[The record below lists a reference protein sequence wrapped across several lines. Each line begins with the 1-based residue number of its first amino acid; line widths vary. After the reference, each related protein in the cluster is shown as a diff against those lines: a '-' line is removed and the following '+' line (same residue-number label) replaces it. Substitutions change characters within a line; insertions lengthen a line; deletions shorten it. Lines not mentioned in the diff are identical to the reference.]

1 MPSKAQMYAEVAT
14 ETAGRIIGSY
24 QRWTDFLETAARL
37 YKYPFHEQ
45 LMIYAQRPEATACAS
60 FEMWN
65 ETMRRY
71 VKRGSK
77 GIALIDPETERLR
90 YVFDVS
96 DTGTRENSRRLYL
109 WEFNENEHFDA
120 VSKALE
126 QKYDVSG
133 KNGIAEQLEVIAAQL
148 TDEFWNAHQSDI
160 LSSVEDSYLS
170 DYDDFDVNVSFHNAA
185 TVSATYMLLSRCGL
199 DPKEYFT
206 PEDYLSVFDFN
217 TPEAVYALG
226 SAISETSEEILR
238 TVETAVKNYER
249 ERRAERIEHHAN
261 NLQSERGLSD
271 PRPDGRIPDS
281 SRQVR
286 QNEEELSQNPPPDS
300 LEQDDTSRQAER
312 TSLGDRP
319 ISEPES
325 RDDDVRDV
333 SQSGSDREAESRE
346 SNAVDSN
353 NEQPEV
359 AGRGDNSQRDDLR
372 LDEPSWEQISLFP
385 TEEEQIAEIDSFDV
399 SIPAAFSFSEDEINS
414 ILIHG
419 GSERNARLKVVAEFE
434 KQKPISEIAGFLTEN
449 YKGAAGFKS
458 EQGDFSA
465 KFDSDG
471 IHLSR
476 GRSVEKAAQTITW
489 ETAAERIEALL
500 QEGKFASNVELA
512 EAAHYE
518 KEQTAES
525 LWFMV
530 RDLADEYKGIYFQ
543 TVREGK
549 TGNFPNDVAQIVSG
563 FENPDYI
570 RTVLSEIQT
579 FRQDY
584 AVNRDILRFHHYNQD
599 RIDRAVGDLLLPRI
613 EFQTDLAEVKPYR
626 GFITDDEI
634 NRVLKRPPVSNGDF
648 RIYEYFKGD
657 HTDKEKAAFLK
668 NEYGTGGRY
677 PGWEAYSSGFDFNSK
692 GIRLEKSGCYD
703 VQLPWTK
710 VAKYIDKLVFKDE
723 YLTPERQAEY
733 DRRHSAAE
741 RTAEQVELSA
751 PPFYAD
757 YTLIKEQHPDD
768 IILYQ
773 VGDFFEMYG
782 EDAEKAA
789 ELLGLRLA
797 HRTFGDE
804 RAPMCGIPS
813 YKLEENVEKLCESFG
828 VTISAVGENGERASY
843 SFRKHEAEKELQ
855 PEVSVNEPPRKAKF
869 EQSDINELIIVWNG
883 NPESKRAVYEYMLEH
898 ERERD
903 TATWLANEYGADPSQ
918 PLLFTSPAVE
928 EELKMPWAKVQRR
941 IAQLIQSGEFMPE
954 TEREQ
959 AEQPAEN
966 PLQAHYSVGDTVYLD
981 NTAFEITEIGLF
993 DVQLLD
999 PTLEYPVFRT
1009 ESKERLET
1017 LLQNDERNAHL
1028 FAEQEQEQSAP
1039 DYTSETVA
1047 VYPAE
1052 SNHLPFDVVVET
1064 LHFDEP
1070 EHTPPNP
1077 AAENFR
1083 ITDDHLGEGGAK
1095 AKFRMNMEAIN
1106 LLKELEFDGRQA
1118 TPDEQAILSRYVGW
1132 GGLADAFDES
1142 KSNWAN
1148 EFQELYAAL
1157 TPEEYAA
1164 ARASTLNAHYTSP
1177 TVIKA
1182 IYEAV
1187 ENMGFKT
1194 GNILEPSMGVGNFFG
1209 LLPENMQSSKLYG
1222 VELDSLTGRIAKQLY
1237 PKADIKVAGFE
1248 TTDRRD
1254 FFDLAVGN
1262 VPFGNYKVND
1272 RAYNKLGFS
1281 IHDYFFAKT
1290 LDQVRA
1296 GGVIAFVTSRYT
1308 MDKQS
1313 PEVRKYIAERAE
1325 LLGAIRLPN
1334 NAFKANAGTEVT
1346 SDIIFLQKRDRPIAI
1361 DEDWIHLG
1369 QTSDGFSVNSYFV
1382 DHPEMV
1388 LGTLVQDDMMYGDK
1402 KDIIC
1407 KPIEGANLSDQL
1419 HEAIRHIGGIYREAE
1434 LPDLGEDEQVTES
1447 IPADPNVRNY
1457 SYAIVDGEVYFR
1469 ENSVMVKPD
1478 LNATAKERVK
1488 GLAQLR
1494 DCVHKLI
1501 DEQTDGYSD
1510 SEIKDTQQEL
1520 NRIYDRFTAK
1530 FGLINTRPNQAAF
1543 SQDSAYYLLCSL
1555 EILDENK
1562 NLARKADIFSKRTI
1576 KPHEVV
1582 TSVDTAAEALAL
1594 SVSEKACVDMQY
1606 MSELTGKDE
1615 NTLASELRG
1624 VIFKDYAR
1632 DYSGRYTYRTADDFL
1647 SGNVR
1652 QKLKYYESIADST
1665 EGDKHQAVLDNI
1677 EALKAA
1683 QPKDLDASE
1692 IEVRLGAT
1700 WIDKEY
1706 IRQFMFDT
1714 FEPPYYLRYKVEVNF
1729 SDVTAEWSISNK
1741 SAVAD
1746 RNFSASM
1753 NYGTGRLN
1761 PYKILEDTLNLRDV
1775 RVYDTVKDTNGNDKR
1790 VLNEKE
1796 TTLAQQK
1803 QQAIKDAFRDWIW
1816 KNPERREKL
1825 VTKYNELF
1833 NSTRPREYDG
1843 SHINFVGM
1851 NPEINLRDHQK
1862 NAIAH
1867 VLYGGNT
1874 LLAHEVGA
1882 GKTFEMAAAAMESK
1896 RLGLCRKSLFVV
1908 PNHLT
1913 EQWASEFLSRLVKI
1927 N

>member
-1 MPSKAQMYAEVAT
+1 MPGKAQMYAEVAT
-14 ETAGRIIGSY
+14 ETAGRITGSFE
-24 QRWTDFLETAARL
+24 RWTGFLETAARL

-60 FEMWN
+60 FETWN

-96 DTGTRENSRRLYL
+96 DTGTRENSRKLYL
-109 WEFNENEHFDA
+109 WEYKENEHFDA

-133 KNGIAEQLEVIAAQL
+133 NNGIAEQLEVIAAQL
-148 TDEFWNAHQSDI
+148 ADEFWNAHQRDI
-160 LSSVEDSYLS
+160 LASVEDSYLS

-199 DPKEYFT
+199 DPQEYFT

-249 ERRAERIEHHAN
+249 EKRAERIEHHEN
-261 NLQSERGLSD
+261 NIQSERGLSD
-271 PRPDGRIPDS
+271 PRPDRNTADS

-312 TSLGDRP
+312 IFEGDRP
-319 ISEPES
+319 ISEPKS
-325 RDDDVRDV
+325 RDNDDRDDERG
-333 SQSGSDREAESRE
+333 GSDREAESRE
-346 SNAVDSN
+346 SAKVDGY
-353 NEQPEV
+353 NEQLEV
-359 AGRGDNSQRDDLR
+359 AGRGDNSQRDDLS

-385 TEEEQIAEIDSFDV
+385 SEEEQIAEIDSAEINVPD
-399 SIPAAFSFSEDEINS
+399 AFSFSEDEINS
-414 ILIHG
+414 VLIHG
-419 GSERNARLKVVAEFE
+419 GSEKNARLKVVAEFE

-449 YKGAAGFKS
+449 YRGAAGFKS
-458 EQGDFSA
+458 EHGDFSA

-489 ETAAERIEALL
+489 ETAAERIETLL
-500 QEGKFASNVELA
+500 QEGRFASNVELA
-512 EAAHYE
+512 EAFHHE

-530 RDLADEYKGIYFQ
+530 RDLADEYKGKYFQ
-543 TVREGK
+543 TVREDK

-599 RIDRAVGDLLLPRI
+599 RIERAVSDLLLPRI
-613 EFQTDLAEVKPYR
+613 EFQTDIAEVEPYR

-648 RIYEYFKGD
+648 RVYEFFKGD
-657 HTDKEKAAFLK
+657 HTGKEKAAFLK

-677 PGWEAYSSGFDFNSK
+677 PGWEAYSSGFDYSSK

-710 VAKYIDKLVFKDE
+710 VAKYVDKLVSKGE

-733 DRRHSAAE
+733 DRRHSA
-741 RTAEQVELSA
+741 TEQSEPSA

-789 ELLGLRLA
+789 EMLDLRLA

-804 RAPMCGIPS
+804 RVPMCGIPS
-813 YKLEENVEKLCESFG
+813 YKLEENVEKLREFLG
-828 VTISAVGENGERASY
+828 VTISAVGENGERSSY
-843 SFRKHEAEKELQ
+843 SLGKT
-855 PEVSVNEPPRKAKF
+855 EV
-869 EQSDINELIIVWNG
+869 
-883 NPESKRAVYEYMLEH
+883 
-898 ERERD
+898 
-903 TATWLANEYGADPSQ
+903 
-918 PLLFTSPAVE
+918 
-928 EELKMPWAKVQRR
+928 
-941 IAQLIQSGEFMPE
+941 
-954 TEREQ
+954 EREQ
-959 AEQPAEN
+959 P
-966 PLQAHYSVGDTVYLD
+966 
-981 NTAFEITEIGLF
+981 
-993 DVQLLD
+993 
-999 PTLEYPVFRT
+999 
-1009 ESKERLET
+1009 
-1017 LLQNDERNAHL
+1017 
-1028 FAEQEQEQSAP
+1028 AP

-1070 EHTPPNP
+1070 QRPEPAITDETPNVEQNTSAAPPIP
-1077 AAENFR
+1077 AQNFR

-1187 ENMGFKT
+1187 GNMGFET

-1209 LLPENMQSSKLYG
+1209 LLPESMQSSKLYG

-1254 FFDLAVGN
+1254 FYDLAVGN

-1281 IHDYFFAKT
+1281 IHDYFIAKT

-1369 QTSDGFSVNSYFV
+1369 QTEDGFAINSYFV

-1402 KDIIC
+1402 KDIVC
-1407 KPIEGANLSDQL
+1407 KPIEGANLAEQL
-1419 HEAIRHIGGIYREAE
+1419 SAAIKNIRGVYREAE
-1434 LPDLGEDEQVTES
+1434 LPNLGEDEKVTES
-1447 IPADPNVRNY
+1447 IPADPSVRNY

-1478 LNATAKERVK
+1478 LNVTAKERIK
-1488 GLAQLR
+1488 GLVELR

-1510 SEIKDTQQEL
+1510 SEIKGTQQEL

-1562 NLARKADIFSKRTI
+1562 NLARKADIFTKRTI

-1594 SVSEKACVDMQY
+1594 SVSEKACVDMSY
-1606 MSELTGKDE
+1606 MSELTGKDVK
-1615 NTLASELRG
+1615 TLASDLRG
-1624 VIFKDYAR
+1624 VIFKDYAQ
-1632 DYSGRYTYRTADDFL
+1632 DFSGKYTYRTADDFL

-1816 KNPERREKL
+1816 KNPESP
-1825 VTKYNELF
+1825 T
-1833 NSTRPREYDG
+1833 
-1843 SHINFVGM
+1843 I
-1851 NPEINLRDHQK
+1851 
-1862 NAIAH
+1862 
-1867 VLYGGNT
+1867 
-1874 LLAHEVGA
+1874 
-1882 GKTFEMAAAAMESK
+1882 
-1896 RLGLCRKSLFVV
+1896 KS
-1908 PNHLT
+1908 
-1913 EQWASEFLSRLVKI
+1913 Q
-1927 N
+1927 